1 MGRAVRASGPQPPSF
16 PALRRHFALI
26 GPFRMEEA
34 PTKNVGAFARKRIG
48 FATPEHPGR
57 ISAPRRGT
65 PRKSGDAVHV
75 GRSGRVAMVIGVR
88 DKLFGSSG
96 QAGFTLV
103 ELLIVI
109 LIVGILSAVALPL
122 YLGYTSDA
130 RLAEAKALA
139 GSAMTSLS
147 GCVQIKGSGGNC
159 VVSEVQ
165 QRVGLDTAGKT
176 YDGRWLVSTA
186 QLSVSGTPPALLG
199 TITVSGVAGKN
210 TDGLS
215 LAMFAET
222 SGVTLRCDTTSVTP
236 PASTSSG
243 NAC

>member
-1 MGRAVRASGPQPPSF
+1 
-16 PALRRHFALI
+16 
-26 GPFRMEEA
+26 
-34 PTKNVGAFARKRIG
+34 
-48 FATPEHPGR
+48 
-57 ISAPRRGT
+57 
-65 PRKSGDAVHV
+65 
-75 GRSGRVAMVIGVR
+75 MVIGVR

-109 LIVGILSAVALPL
+109 LIVGILS
-122 YLGYTSDA
+122 
-130 RLAEAKALA
+130 
-139 GSAMTSLS
+139 
-147 GCVQIKGSGGNC
+147 GCVQVKGSGGNC

>member
-1 MGRAVRASGPQPPSF
+1 
-16 PALRRHFALI
+16 
-26 GPFRMEEA
+26 
-34 PTKNVGAFARKRIG
+34 
-48 FATPEHPGR
+48 
-57 ISAPRRGT
+57 
-65 PRKSGDAVHV
+65 
-75 GRSGRVAMVIGVR
+75 MVIGVR

-147 GCVQIKGSGGNC
+147 GCVQVKGSGGNC

-199 TITVSGVAGKN
+199 TITVSGVA
-210 TDGLS
+210 
-215 LAMFAET
+215 AMFAET

>member
-1 MGRAVRASGPQPPSF
+1 M
-16 PALRRHFALI
+16 
-26 GPFRMEEA
+26 
-34 PTKNVGAFARKRIG
+34 
-48 FATPEHPGR
+48 
-57 ISAPRRGT
+57 
-65 PRKSGDAVHV
+65 
-75 GRSGRVAMVIGVR
+75 IGVR
-88 DKLFGSSG
+88 DRLFGSSR

-147 GCVQIKGSGGNC
+147 GCVQIKGSGGSC

-165 QRVGLDTAGKT
+165 QRVGLSSAGIT
-176 YDGRWLVSTA
+176 YDGRWQMSTA
-186 QLSVSGTPPALLG
+186 QLTVSGTPPALTGL
-199 TITVSGVAGKN
+199 ITVSGVAGKN

-222 SGVTLRCDTTSVTP
+222 SGVTLRCDPTTTTP